1 MDPFSCLKV
10 KRQQSSQA
18 RFVPLKT
25 YAKHPIEINLI
36 EANSLLCP
44 LHLLS
49 SFSTLKSGKEPP
61 QVCATGICPTEMV
74 QDEVTPQDEVTLG
87 ASVSLG
93 AASCNRFLS
102 ALWCPGVNRML
113 CPGTTARRSVPP
125 HMGSARPPGVGVLW
139 ADRAPGGAGWEI
151 PPHWGTATPGCS
163 PRAQFRG
170 ISPHLTHSGTSP
182 PN

>member
-44 LHLLS
+44 LYLLS

-102 ALWCPGVNRML
+102 ALWCLGVNRML

-125 HMGSARPPGVGVLW
+125 HMGSAQAVPDHQEWVSRGQTEHLEEQVGRSL
-139 ADRAPGGAGWEI
+139 PTGA
-151 PPHWGTATPGCS
+151 
-163 PRAQFRG
+163 Q
-170 ISPHLTHSGTSP
+170 PHLGALLEPSSGASP
-182 PN
+182 PI